1 MNKTRLIRNR
11 MIVVWSGISCITPID
26 KSDLDYKRF
35 KFRENR
41 KRVINNKRYINEEY
55 D

>member
-1 MNKTRLIRNR
+1 MNKARLIRNR
-11 MIVVWSGISCITPID
+11 MIVQWSGISRITPLD
-26 KSDLDYKRF
+26 KSDLDYKLF

-41 KRVINNKRYINEEY
+41 KRVIDNKTFKNEEY